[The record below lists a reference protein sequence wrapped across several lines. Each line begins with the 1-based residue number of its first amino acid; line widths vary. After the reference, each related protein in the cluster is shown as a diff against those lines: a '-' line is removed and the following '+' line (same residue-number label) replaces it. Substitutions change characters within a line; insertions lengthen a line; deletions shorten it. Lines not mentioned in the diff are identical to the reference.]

1 MYSIYK
7 KEIVSFFSSI
17 TGYAAIIVFL
27 SLTGWF
33 MWINPGEFNIL
44 ESGYANIDTL
54 FFIAPWV
61 FLFLVPAI
69 TMRSFAEE
77 RKTGTIELLLTHP
90 VGEMQLA
97 AAKYFAAVT
106 LILFSLAPCLI
117 YYVTVYFAGN
127 PVGNI
132 DSGGV
137 WGSFVGL
144 FFLASAYASIGIFA
158 SSLTDSQIVSFIVS
172 AALCFF
178 VYSGFD
184 GLAALPPLKSA
195 SSFLAALGIN
205 EHYKSMSRGLIDLR
219 DVVYFISLAV
229 LFVAA
234 ARLKLQSLKWK

>member
-17 TGYAAIIVFL
+17 IGCAVIVVFL
-27 SLTGWF
+27 ILTGWF

-44 ESGYANIDTL
+44 DSGYSNIDTL

-77 RKTGTIELLLTHP
+77 RKTGTIELLLTYP
-90 VGEMQLA
+90 SGAMRIVV
-97 AAKYFAAVT
+97 AKYFAAIT
-106 LILFSLAPCLI
+106 LILLSLAPCLI
-117 YYVTVYFAGN
+117 YYCTVYIIGN

-144 FFLASAYASIGIFA
+144 FFLACAYASIGIFV
-158 SSLTDSQIVSFIVS
+158 SSLTDSQIVAFIIS
-172 AALCFF
+172 ASLCFF

-184 GLAALPPLKSA
+184 GIALLSPLKSVNTFIV
-195 SSFLAALGIN
+195 SLGIN
-205 EHYKSMSRGLIDLR
+205 EHYKSLSRGVIDLR
-219 DVVYFISLAV
+219 DLIYFIALSTI
-229 LFVAA
+229 FIGA
-234 ARLKLQSLKWK
+234 ARLKIC